1 MRLADL
7 DLTDLRFRTS
17 ADVFEPMR
25 AACASNPD
33 LAQFETIGHS
43 EEGRPIAGVTIGTG
57 PRLATL
63 VAGAHAD
70 EPVGPETLRT
80 LVLEGLAARG
90 WGAPDGGLE
99 ALFERFTLR
108 IVPHVNPDA
117 EARNGAWIRAFDAAR
132 PAESLAAYLRHRLRE
147 PPGRDVEF
155 AYPDGR
161 PENAAATGFL
171 FGAGPAAGLP
181 IALHASLHGM
191 GFAEG
196 ALLLVDADHLAA
208 PATEALRTG
217 FRAAAA
223 AAGLGLHDH
232 DRGGDKGFA
241 YGGPGFTSTPR
252 GEAMRDHFLAAGD
265 AAMADR
271 FRLSSMELAAR
282 TAAEP
287 PLAVVTELPLFVLDA
302 PHAHTPGVPALLD
315 RWTAMQPA
323 LAAALAAGEP
333 LGSLVAPLGLR
344 ALSLETA
351 VRCHL
356 QTLDLALAAA

>member
-17 ADVFEPMR
+17 ADVFEPIR

-33 LAQFETIGHS
+33 LATFETIGHS
-43 EEGRPIAGVTIGTG
+43 EEGRPIAGVTLGTG

-117 EARNGAWIRAFDAAR
+117 EARNGGWIRAFDPAR
-132 PAESLAAYLRHRLRE
+132 PAVALAAYLRHRLRE

-161 PENAAATGFL
+161 PENTAAAQFL
-171 FGAGPAAGLP
+171 FGEAPVSV
-181 IALHASLHGM
+181 HASLHGM
-191 GFAEG
+191 GFSEG
-196 ALLLVDADHLAA
+196 ALLLIDADHLTA
-208 PATEALRTG
+208 PGTESLRGG
-217 FRAAAA
+217 FRAAASE
-223 AAGLGLHDH
+223 AGLGLHDH

-265 AAMADR
+265 AAMADC
-271 FRLSSMELAAR
+271 FRLSSMEMAAAAAR
-282 TAAEP
+282 SAGCVP
-287 PLAVVTELPLFVLDA
+287 PIAVVTELPLFVLDA
-302 PHAHTPGVPALLD
+302 PHDHTPGVPALLD

-323 LAAALAAGEP
+323 VAAALAAGQP
-333 LGSLVAPLGLR
+333 LGPLAAPLGLR
-344 ALSLETA
+344 ALGLETA

-356 QTLDLALAAA
+356 QTLDLALAAV